1 MSYGSTYVQ
10 FESANGRISQ
20 KFASRSVRREQFAQ
34 ERAKAVNYE
43 KQFDV
48 NLTRVDAIPNKA
60 SVKESMLAYSRKM
73 KSLQENRF
81 SENGGKGDPLF
92 VRAKH
97 IPKYPSKPQKKRR
110 PMSFDELLGR
120 DRDVPDDRPQGAKR
134 RPSSEKLKPVKDK
147 TTDNEFHLP
156 MLSERLK
163 KTKNVQVSLVSASDL
178 YDIVDFTLRTKGTRN
193 DSLKMLRLE
202 QEVRDYNSKQ
212 HSKRRETDTAYDV
225 VMPNNTY
232 SDFERQPDQGS
243 KISADIDRNKNENK
257 PKSLV
262 VAEEMYKE
270 LFGTSIDE
278 PDPPSVKLPPINNDP
293 FKRRPS
299 RAKRMKLV
307 DSGLGDIP
315 EDNIVQIA
323 NSVRNKQHGR
333 ARVPSPHAR
342 QSPNM
347 HPETSTHLGIID
359 EKSEANQTDIVN
371 VDGDDVTDG
380 LHAPDKNYSLNAVS
394 YGYSSADSSSVLP
407 NQGLFS
413 PLIDTKSSKKVLKD
427 DGDVRIE
434 VTQCPPKHE
443 TVSAKLKAQ
452 KRFKKLIF
460 LRDAPR

>member
-1 MSYGSTYVQ
+1 
-10 FESANGRISQ
+10 
-20 KFASRSVRREQFAQ
+20 
-34 ERAKAVNYE
+34 
-43 KQFDV
+43 
-48 NLTRVDAIPNKA
+48 
-60 SVKESMLAYSRKM
+60 
-73 KSLQENRF
+73 
-81 SENGGKGDPLF
+81 
-92 VRAKH
+92 
-97 IPKYPSKPQKKRR
+97 
-110 PMSFDELLGR
+110 
-120 DRDVPDDRPQGAKR
+120 
-134 RPSSEKLKPVKDK
+134 
-147 TTDNEFHLP
+147 
-156 MLSERLK
+156 
-163 KTKNVQVSLVSASDL
+163 
-178 YDIVDFTLRTKGTRN
+178 
-193 DSLKMLRLE
+193 
-202 QEVRDYNSKQ
+202 
-212 HSKRRETDTAYDV
+212 
-225 VMPNNTY
+225 MPNNTY
-232 SDFERQPDQGS
+232 SDFERQPDQGN

-394 YGYSSADSSSVLP
+394 YGYSSADSSSMLP